1 MSPLLEDMIGIAACV
16 SGPTKVDLFWLQADR
31 GLYHQPGDATQWSSD
46 WEDLGGT
53 FITVPAAVA
62 TNSAQLGFPELLD
75 VFAVGADFAMYTKQ
89 FAQGGWPAQWLSLR
103 GDFNSGPAVIGRPNG
118 RLDIFAVGSDY
129 AMYHR
134 TRTGLPPNERWSPDW
149 EYLGGSFSSTASVV
163 SRDIS
168 SIDVFARGADFTL
181 RHRRNVNGAW
191 SDDWQ
196 NLGGSLASPPVAV
209 SWGSRRI
216 DVFAVGSDGA
226 LWHRWWDTEIWNDW
240 ESLGGSLTQTPSA
253 VAWAP
258 GRLDVFA
265 LGLDGAIQQYAF
277 DDHAWRGR
285 QSLGAPLDPP
295 GAEFASGPLA
305 VSLSLDQVNLI
316 GVGSDAN
323 LHAKF
328 FDGSAWSPPA
338 NFDFVGSGHVWL
350 PTRYRF
356 SADRVQVLE
365 TRSAHSDTDAAA
377 ASIGAGNWP
386 IQKATQHIAD
396 DLGGFDDPQ
405 GADLDRL
412 NFTPVTVE
420 LCEASVFNYVIVNA
434 GHVDDKVL
442 DDALLKATGSI
453 TGDFVTSVSKGIG
466 AGVGAIIAVEVIGTT
481 IVAPV
486 VGSLLGSVVDYLLG
500 KLGTVVFA
508 DCDGVVA
515 AEVVALSGRDL
526 YLAATAGPVTV
537 TTTHPGTDSPD
548 GCGSNSLYEV
558 TRTIAFA

>member
-1 MSPLLEDMIGIAACV
+1 MIGIAACV
-16 SGPTKVDLFWLQADR
+16 SGPTKVDLFWLQADS
-31 GLYHQPGDATQWSSD
+31 GVHHQAGDATQWSSD
-46 WEDLGGT
+46 WEGLGGA

-62 TNSAQLGFPELLD
+62 TNSAQLGFPGLLD
-75 VFAVGADFAMYTKQ
+75 VFAVGTDFAMYTKQ
-89 FAQGGWPAQWLSLR
+89 FVQGAWPSDWLSLQ

-118 RLDIFAVGSDY
+118 RLDIFAVGSDF

-134 TRTGLPPNERWSPDW
+134 TRTGLPTKERWSADW

-163 SRDIS
+163 SRDIAT
-168 SIDVFARGADFTL
+168 IDVFARGSDFTL
-181 RHRRNVNGAW
+181 RHRRNINGAW
-191 SDDWQ
+191 FDDWQ

-265 LGLDGAIQQYAF
+265 LGLDGAIQQYSF

-295 GAEFASGPLA
+295 GAEFTSGPLA
-305 VSLSLDQVNLI
+305 VSLSLDQINLI
-316 GVGSDAN
+316 GVGTDAN

-328 FDGSAWSPPA
+328 FDGSTWSPPA

-350 PTRYRF
+350 PTRYLF
-356 SADRVQVLE
+356 SADRVQVVE
-365 TRSAHSDTDAAA
+365 SRSTDEDTDAAV

-386 IQKATQHIAD
+386 IQTATQYIGD
-396 DLGGFDDPQ
+396 IGGFATPQ
-405 GADLDRL
+405 GQQLDSL
-412 NFTPVTVE
+412 SFAPVTVE
-420 LCEASVFNYVIVNA
+420 LCEASVFTYLIVNA
-434 GHVDDKVL
+434 GHVDAKAV
-442 DDALLKATGSI
+442 DDALVKAAGSI
-453 TGDFVTSVSKGIG
+453 TADSVTSVSKAIG
-466 AGVGAIIAVEVIGTT
+466 AGVGAIIAIEFIGTT
-481 IVAPV
+481 IIAPV
-486 VGSLLGSVVDYLLG
+486 VGSLLGSLIDYLLG
-500 KLGTVVFA
+500 KLGQVVFV

-515 AEVVALSGRDL
+515 AELVALSGRDL
-526 YLAATAGPVTV
+526 YLAARDEPTV
-537 TTTHPGTDSPD
+537 TTTHPGTHSPT
-548 GCGSNSLYEV
+548 GCGPDSIYEV
-558 TRTIAFA
+558 TRTISGV

>member
-1 MSPLLEDMIGIAACV
+1 MIGIAACV
-16 SGPTKVDLFWLQADR
+16 SGPTKVDLFWLQADG
-31 GLYHQPGDATQWSSD
+31 GLYHQPGDAAQWSSD
-46 WEDLGGT
+46 WEHLGGT

-62 TNSAQLGFPELLD
+62 TNSAQLGFPGLLD
-75 VFAVGADFAMYTKQ
+75 VFGVGTDFAMYTKQ
-89 FAQGGWPAQWLSLR
+89 SVQGAWSSDWLSLR

-134 TRTGLPPNERWSPDW
+134 SRTGLPPSERWSADW

-168 SIDVFARGADFTL
+168 SIDVFARGSDFTL

-216 DVFAVGSDGA
+216 DVFAIGSDGA

-240 ESLGGSLTQTPSA
+240 ETLGGSLTQTPSA
-253 VAWAP
+253 VTWAP

-265 LGLDGAIQQYAF
+265 LGLDGAIQQFAF
-277 DDHAWRGR
+277 NDHAWRGA
-285 QSLGAPLDPP
+285 QSLGRPLDPP
-295 GAEFASGPLA
+295 GAAFTAGPLA
-305 VSLSLDQVNLI
+305 VSLSLDQINLI
-316 GVGSDAN
+316 GVGTDAN

-328 FDGSAWSPPA
+328 FDGSAWSPA

-350 PTRYRF
+350 PTRYLF
-356 SADRVQVLE
+356 SADHVHVTV
-365 TRSAHSDTDAAA
+365 TRSLDEDTDTAV
-377 ASIGAGNWP
+377 ASVGAGNWP
-386 IQKATQHIAD
+386 IQRATQHIGD
-396 DLGGFDDPQ
+396 IGGFSSPKEMQ
-405 GADLDRL
+405 L
-412 NFTPVTVE
+412 NSLSFAPVAVE
-420 LCEASVFNYVIVNA
+420 LCEASVFNYMIVNA

-453 TGDFVTSVSKGIG
+453 TGDLVTAVSKSIG
-466 AGVGAIIAVEVIGTT
+466 AGVGAIIAVEVIGTMI
-481 IVAPV
+481 IVPV
-486 VGSLLGSVVDYLLG
+486 VGSLLGSVMDYLLG
-500 KLGTVVFA
+500 KLGTIVFA

-515 AEVVALSGRDL
+515 AEVVTLSGRDL
-526 YLAATAGPVTV
+526 YLAARDEPLTV

-548 GCGSNSLYEV
+548 GCGSNSVYEV
-558 TRTIAFA
+558 TRTIRGA